1 MSDKAP
7 VVQQSSTGSGTSY
20 VEKQVAE
27 RGWPMP
33 NASMMGGKR
42 HTKHGR
48 RSRKH
53 VGKRSVKRGGCG
65 CGLVGGKKSRGKKS
79 SRRGK
84 KGGFMG
90 LIKEAIVPF
99 GIYALQK
106 RSQRKHRAVSGSK
119 KTKSYRNKS
128 YRNKSYRK

>member
-7 VVQQSSTGSGTSY
+7 VVQQSNSGSGVGY

-33 NASMMGGKR
+33 NASMLGGKR
-42 HTKHGR
+42 HTKHAR

-53 VGKRSVKRGGCG
+53 VSKKSVKRGGCG
-65 CGLVGGKKSRGKKS
+65 CGLIGGKKSRGKKS
-79 SRRGK
+79 MGRGK

-99 GIYALQK
+99 GLYALQK
-106 RSQRKHRAVSGSK
+106 RTQRKHHAVSGNK
-119 KTKSYRNKS
+119 KF
-128 YRNKSYRK
+128 KSYRKKPYRK

>member
-1 MSDKAP
+1 MSDKAA
-7 VVQQSSTGSGTSY
+7 VVQQSCSGSGVGY

-33 NASMMGGKR
+33 SSSMLGGKR
-42 HTKHGR
+42 RTKHAR

-65 CGLVGGKKSRGKKS
+65 CGLIGGKKSRGKKS
-79 SRRGK
+79 MGRGK

-90 LIKEAIVPF
+90 MIKEAIVPF
-99 GIYALQK
+99 GLYALQK
-106 RSQRKHRAVSGSK
+106 RSQRNHRAVSGNK
-119 KTKSYRNKS
+119 KFKSYRKKSYRNKP
-128 YRNKSYRK
+128 YRK